1 MFAQVD
7 LAFRLV
13 KSGYYLDLLNSKKKK
28 PFHKDVVCLF
38 HFSVSSWKCAM
49 HAHTHTHTHITRL
62 DLFCLVPEIPINFTP
77 MLREITNAQYSI
89 NSCNKNVTFGAIS
102 LLDHS
107 FL

>member
-1 MFAQVD
+1 MLFAYFTFLYRAGNV
-7 LAFRLV
+7 
-13 KSGYYLDLLNSKKKK
+13 
-28 PFHKDVVCLF
+28 PCT
-38 HFSVSSWKCAM
+38 
-49 HAHTHTHTHITRL
+49 HTHTHTHITRL